1 MATRTASA
9 NAKDANG
16 LTPKQAAFVREYL
29 IDFNGTQAA
38 IRAGYSARTARVLA
52 QETLLNPAVAAE
64 LAKRTAKIAAVSEVT
79 AENVRDELRKIGF
92 SNIRKAVKWRSGV
105 ERAVEDS
112 EGLVIRAVVNEVV
125 LVDSDDLDDDTA
137 AAIQSVSQTATGG
150 LTVKM
155 YDKRAALVD
164 LGKHLGMFKDE
175 ISFTG
180 DPVTFTIVHTERA
193 KRAS

>member
-1 MATRTASA
+1 M
-9 NAKDANG
+9 
-16 LTPKQAAFVREYL
+16 
-29 IDFNGTQAA
+29 
-38 IRAGYSARTARVLA
+38 
-52 QETLLNPAVAAE
+52 
-64 LAKRTAKIAAVSEVT
+64 
-79 AENVRDELRKIGF
+79 
-92 SNIRKAVKWRSGV
+92 
-105 ERAVEDS
+105 EDS